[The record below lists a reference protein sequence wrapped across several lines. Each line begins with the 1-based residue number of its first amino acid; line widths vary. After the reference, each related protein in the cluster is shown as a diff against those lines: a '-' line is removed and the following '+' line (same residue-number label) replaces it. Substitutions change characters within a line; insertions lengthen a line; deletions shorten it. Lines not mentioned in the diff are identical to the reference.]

1 MDDDLA
7 IQREKIT
14 TLLIDAIKEYDPTLE
29 NPVAV
34 VLALISTLVIITREG
49 HIDKDSLRTVI
60 GGLTK
65 AWDLSHEMVREDE
78 SKNVEVTIH

>member
-29 NPVAV
+29 NPEAV

>member
-1 MDDDLA
+1 MGDDLA

-14 TLLIDAIKEYDPTLE
+14 TLLIDAIKAYAHALE

-34 VLALISTLVIITREG
+34 VLALVTTLVTITREA

-60 GGLTK
+60 DGLTK
-65 AWDLSHEMVREDE
+65 AWDLSHEMVREEE
-78 SKNVEVTIH
+78 SINVEVTIH

>member
-14 TLLIDAIKEYDPTLE
+14 TLLIDAIKEYDPALE

-65 AWDLSHEMVREDE
+65 AWDLSHEMVREDK

>member
-1 MDDDLA
+1 MDDDLT

-29 NPVAV
+29 NPEAV

-60 GGLTK
+60 GVLTK